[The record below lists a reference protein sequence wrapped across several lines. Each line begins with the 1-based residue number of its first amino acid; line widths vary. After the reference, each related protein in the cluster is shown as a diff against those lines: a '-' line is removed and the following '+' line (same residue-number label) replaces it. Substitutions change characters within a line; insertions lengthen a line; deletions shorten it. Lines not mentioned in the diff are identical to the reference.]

1 MGAGAQGHCRTAEE
15 VIEAAG
21 CAGPPPPGVGKLRK
35 PKITIAKAALAAAA
49 LIAVIAAAVFA
60 VGCGSDKKK
69 SSASNLQTVSFQKPE
84 DTGADPFTP
93 PADVEGDDEVDV
105 PASATPGEQPFGG
118 SGSNRVCDRDK
129 LIRFLKRNPERMREW
144 ARVLGVRQTFRAVKR
159 YIAKLHPVT
168 LTRDTQVT
176 NHAFKNGRA
185 VPFQAIL
192 QAGTAVL
199 VDKYGTPVVRCF
211 CGNPLGP
218 AVFVPTAKCLGCP
231 PHYKPPKQC
240 RYGHKTDYDETYYR
254 RDYYSN
260 GDYDDVFIRRHRSS
274 AYSKCYEPYPDP
286 PTVRIVDLFEPPP
299 PPPEPVQTQTT
310 PAPAPAQPAPE
321 PSGGLQCD
329 PPRSQLEAEQCAELQ
344 GNAPQTAPTP
354 QPETQPDVC
363 HDGQDNEGVPGL
375 IDGDDPNCQ

>member
-1 MGAGAQGHCRTAEE
+1 VRT
-15 VIEAAG
+15 
-21 CAGPPPPGVGKLRK
+21 
-35 PKITIAKAALAAAA
+35 PKITTGKAGLAVAILATLAAVVVLA
-49 LIAVIAAAVFA
+49 L
-60 VGCGSDKKK
+60 GCGSDK
-69 SSASNLQTVSFQKPE
+69 SSESAEENLQTVSFQQPE
-84 DTGADPFTP
+84 DPGPDPFTA
-93 PADVEGDDEVDV
+93 PADVEGDDEVDIPV
-105 PASATPGEQPFGG
+105 SGTGGEQPFGG

-144 ARVLGVRQTFRAVKR
+144 ARVLGVKPTLRAVKR

-168 LTRDTQVT
+168 LTRDTRVT

-211 CGNPLGP
+211 CGNPLAP
-218 AVFVPTAKCLGCP
+218 AVYVPTAKCSGCP
-231 PHYKPPKQC
+231 EDYKPPRQC
-240 RYGHKTDYDETYYR
+240 RFGRKTDYDETYYR

-260 GDYDDVFIRRHRSS
+260 GDYDDVFIRRHRRS
-274 AYSKCYEPYPDP
+274 AYSDCYEPYPDP

-310 PAPAPAQPAPE
+310 PTPSAPAP
-321 PSGGLQCD
+321 SRGLQCD
-329 PPRSQLEAEQCAELQ
+329 PPRSQLEAEQCAERQ
-344 GNAPQTAPTP
+344 GNAPEPVPAP
-354 QPETQPDVC
+354 QPETPPDIC

>member
-1 MGAGAQGHCRTAEE
+1 VRQ
-15 VIEAAG
+15 
-21 CAGPPPPGVGKLRK
+21 
-35 PKITIAKAALAAAA
+35 PKITTGKAALVAAA
-49 LIAVIAAAVFA
+49 LVALVAAAVLAF
-60 VGCGSDKKK
+60 GCGSDKKK
-69 SSASNLQTVSFQKPE
+69 SSAANDLQTVSFQKPE
-84 DTGADPFTP
+84 DPGPDPFTP
-93 PADVEGDDEVDV
+93 PADVKGKKAVDI
-105 PASATPGEQPFGG
+105 PASGTGGEQPFGG

-129 LIRFLKRNPERMREW
+129 LIRFLRRNPERMREW
-144 ARVLGVRQTFRAVKR
+144 ARVLGVRPTFRAVKR

-176 NHAFKNGRA
+176 NHAFRNGRA

-218 AVFVPTAKCLGCP
+218 AVFVPTAKCQGCP
-231 PHYKPPKQC
+231 AHYTPPNQC
-240 RYGHKTDYDETYYR
+240 RYGHKNNYDDTYYR

-260 GDYDDVFIRRHRSS
+260 GDYDEVFIRRHRSS
-274 AYSKCYEPYPDP
+274 GYSKCYEPYPDP

-299 PPPEPVQTQTT
+299 PPPAPVQTQTT
-310 PAPAPAQPAPE
+310 PVPAPAPA
-321 PSGGLQCD
+321 PSSGLQCD
-329 PPRSQLEAEQCAELQ
+329 PPRSQLESEQCAERE
-344 GNAPQTAPTP
+344 GNAPEPTP
-354 QPETQPDVC
+354 VPTTPTTPTTPDIC